1 MAGIFDE
8 GLMEETLGR
17 YIPQGES
24 LEAGIHAVS
33 RETSIVAVFGR
44 CVYAGDRLRRAEN
57 GGTLVLRKKK
67 YAPYDVYLGVT
78 QSCLLIAECEKNK
91 YLYDFD
97 AVSDPEAQPLSAD
110 LPLSDVGTCF
120 PLADIQ
126 SCEVK
131 KGIMGS
137 VKCTVTMKN
146 GSRFKLLLPK
156 LGGVG
161 GGMPNHA
168 QYRAAILARLSGE
181 ETL

>member
-8 GLMEETLGR
+8 GLMRQTLER
-17 YIPQGES
+17 YIPSGET

-33 RETSIVAVFGR
+33 QETSIVAVFDKCR
-44 CVYAGDRLRRAEN
+44 YAGDRLCRDEA
-57 GGTLVLRKKK
+57 GGVMALSKKK

-78 QSCLLIAECEKNK
+78 QSCLLIAQCEENK

-97 AVSDPEAQPLSAD
+97 AVSDTQAQPLAAD
-110 LPLSDVGTCF
+110 LLLSDMGTCY

-146 GSRFKLLLPK
+146 GSRFKLMLPK
-156 LGGVG
+156 RGGLGGD
-161 GGMPNHA
+161 MPNHA
-168 QYRAAILARLSGE
+168 QYREAILARLGGE
-181 ETL
+181 GAL

>member
-1 MAGIFDE
+1 MRQA
-8 GLMEETLGR
+8 LGR
-17 YIPQGES
+17 YIPDGET

-33 RETSIVAVFGR
+33 RETSIVAVFGK

-57 GGTLVLRKKK
+57 GGALILRKKK

-78 QSCLLIAECEKNK
+78 QSCLLIAPCEENK

-97 AVSDPEAQPLSAD
+97 AVSDAQVKPLAAD
-110 LPLSDVGTCF
+110 LLLADVGTCF
-120 PLADIQ
+120 PLSDIQ

-137 VKCTVTMKN
+137 VKCTVTMKD
-146 GSRFKLLLPK
+146 GSRFKLMLPK

-168 QYRAAILARLSGE
+168 RYRAAILARLSGE
-181 ETL
+181 GAL

>member
-8 GLMEETLGR
+8 GLMRETLGR
-17 YIPQGES
+17 YVPQGET

-97 AVSDPEAQPLSAD
+97 AAPEREAQPLAAD

-120 PLADIQ
+120 PLVDIQ

-181 ETL
+181 GTA

>member
-8 GLMEETLGR
+8 GLMRETLGR
-17 YIPQGES
+17 YIPQGET

-33 RETSIVAVFGR
+33 QETSIKAAFDKCR
-44 CVYAGDRLRRAEN
+44 YAGDRLCRDET
-57 GGTLVLRKKK
+57 GGVMALSKKK
-67 YAPYDVYLGVT
+67 YTPYDVYLGVT

-97 AVSDPEAQPLSAD
+97 AAPGAQAQPLTAD
-110 LPLSDVGTCF
+110 LPLSDMGTCF

-126 SCEVK
+126 GCEVK

-137 VKCTVTMKN
+137 VKCTVTMKD

-156 LGGVG
+156 RGGLG
-161 GGMPNHA
+161 GGMPNYA
-168 QYRAAILARLSGE
+168 QYREAILKRLSGE
-181 ETL
+181 GR

>member
-8 GLMEETLGR
+8 SLMRETLGR

-33 RETSIVAVFGR
+33 QETSIVAVFDK

-57 GGTLVLRKKK
+57 GGVMVLRKKK
-67 YAPYDVYLGVT
+67 HTPYDVYLGVT
-78 QSCLLIAECEKNK
+78 QAFLIIAECEKNK
-91 YLYDFD
+91 YFYDFD
-97 AVSDPEAQPLSAD
+97 AAPEREAQPLAAD
-110 LPLSDVGTCF
+110 LPLSDVGVCF

-156 LGGVG
+156 RGGLG

-168 QYRAAILARLSGE
+168 QYLEVIVARLSGE
-181 ETL
+181 EAL

>member
-8 GLMEETLGR
+8 SLMRQTLGR
-17 YIPQGES
+17 YIPQGET

-33 RETSIVAVFGR
+33 RETSIVAVFDK

-57 GGTLVLRKKK
+57 GGALMLRKKK

-78 QSCLLIAECEKNK
+78 QSCLLIAQCEENK

-97 AVSDPEAQPLSAD
+97 AVSDPEAQPLAAD
-110 LPLSDVGTCF
+110 LPLADVGTCF
-120 PLADIQ
+120 PLADVQ
-126 SCEVK
+126 SCEIK

-156 LGGVG
+156 RGGLG
-161 GGMPNHA
+161 GGMPNHDK
-168 QYRAAILARLSGE
+168 YRAAILGRLSGE
-181 ETL
+181 ETV